1 MPRPS
6 RDSRIPEEKSLGKLY
21 KQITVD
27 REMFDEDDSEKK
39 LEKRKLHPFV
49 AFCKK
54 VYAMSPG
61 LGGKKAKFKP
71 EFQEAIDF
79 IGWPLSPAEL
89 SATVSLVLISSMV
102 VFLGIAYFVFSWLGE
117 YLTDVFGPL
126 SFLYIFAPAI
136 LASVGLTYWVQNYPM
151 EEGRSEQVKALTYV
165 PEIMGYMIMS
175 MKLVPNL
182 EKAVEFSAE
191 HGRGKIAEDF
201 KKLLWDVELGV
212 YNTLSEGLDALAL
225 RWGKYSTE
233 FKESLMMVRASVLE
247 DTEAKRY
254 AMLDKTMG
262 SLLESVKTK
271 MEQYA
276 RDLSQPSISLFYLGV
291 LLPLILIIILPV
303 GSAFSG
309 QALARPELLILVY
322 NIGIPAMAFVF
333 ALNVIKKRPPT
344 YEAPKVP
351 DNHPLMPKKWS
362 MDIGG
367 SKTDMR
373 IVIALILV
381 IGFVGS
387 FYLHSYGLGYPTGDG
402 YECFVKAEEKSKLCL
417 VADKTSDFILA
428 QNSKPLNYFEI
439 SDPPSEGSLY
449 ASLIDRGATPELAK
463 NKVLEESF
471 QFFSGEND
479 VSPQVLIF
487 GALFTLALVLFVYFY
502 YGNIYRR
509 RIQADAMR
517 IEGEFKEALYILAS
531 RMGENKPVEDA
542 MKHVRDFLPTYK
554 VSTEV
559 FGRTV
564 HNIEVMGMPL
574 NEALFDQTYGSLKD
588 NPSTIIR
595 SSMKIVVDSVQLGV
609 DVASRTIASLSLQLS
624 NQDRVS
630 QNLKVLISDVSQ
642 MMRLMSTFVGPAIL
656 GVTVSL
662 QKVVMSV
669 LASVVSS
676 IPSDAT
682 AGASSASGFASVSS
696 FTSAFSISPETMQAL
711 VTPSLFLV
719 IVAFYVV
726 EIVFVL
732 MYFTS
737 KIEEDNDTSAMVA
750 IAKSMP
756 VAIIVF
762 LVASVLSN
770 MVVSNIF

>member
-1 MPRPS
+1 MPRSS
-6 RDSRIPEEKSLGKLY
+6 RSGSDDEKSLGRLY
-21 KQITVD
+21 SQITVE
-27 REMFDEDDSEKK
+27 REIFDAAESERK

-49 AFCKK
+49 QICKRI
-54 VYAMSPG
+54 YAMSPG
-61 LGGKKAKFKP
+61 LGGKNAKFKP
-71 EFQEAIDF
+71 EFKEAIEFLD
-79 IGWPLSPAEL
+79 WPLKPEEL
-89 SATVSLVLISSMV
+89 SATVSLVMIASIV
-102 VFLGIAYFVFSWLGE
+102 VFLGLA
-117 YLTDVFGPL
+117 YLTFSSLENYLTNVFGPL
-126 SFLYIFAPAI
+126 SFFYVFAPAI
-136 LASVGLTYWVQNYPM
+136 LATVGLTYWVQNYPL
-151 EEGRSEQVKALTYV
+151 EEARAEQVKALTYV
-165 PEIMGYMIMS
+165 PELMGYMIMS

-182 EKAVEFSAE
+182 EKSVEFSAE

-225 RWGKYSTE
+225 RWGKYSSE

-254 AMLDKTMG
+254 ALLDKTM
-262 SLLESVKTK
+262 SALLESVKTK

-309 QALARPELLILVY
+309 QALARTELLVLVY

-351 DNHPLMPKKWS
+351 DNHPLLPPKWS
-362 MDIGG
+362 MELG
-367 SKTDMR
+367 STKTDIR
-373 IVIALILV
+373 FVVALVLV
-381 IGFVGS
+381 FGLVGS
-387 FYLHSYGLGYPTGDG
+387 FYLHSYGLGYPTADG
-402 YECFVKAEEKSKLCL
+402 HECFVKAEEKSKLCL
-417 VADKTSDFILA
+417 AADKTPEFVLG
-428 QNSKPLNYFEI
+428 QNSKPVNYFDI
-439 SDPPSEGSLY
+439 SEEPSEGSLY
-449 ASLIDRGATPELAK
+449 AELVAKGTSPEIAK
-463 NKVLEESF
+463 DKVLEESF
-471 QFFSGEND
+471 QFFSGDND

-487 GALFTLALVLFVYFY
+487 GLLFTLALVLFVYFY
-502 YGNIYRR
+502 YANIYRR
-509 RIQADAMR
+509 KIQLEAMR

-559 FGRTV
+559 FGSTV

-574 NEALFDQTYGSLKD
+574 SEALFDPTYGSLKN
-588 NPSTIIR
+588 NPSTVIR

-656 GVTVSL
+656 GVTVAL
-662 QKVVMSV
+662 QRVVMSV
-669 LASVVSS
+669 LANVVSS
-676 IPSDAT
+676 IPSEAT
-682 AGASSASGFASVSS
+682 AGSGAASGFASVSS

-711 VTPSLFLV
+711 VTPSVFLV
-719 IVAFYVV
+719 IVAVYVI

-737 KIEEDNDTSAMVA
+737 KIEEDNDTSAMVS
-750 IAKSMP
+750 IAKSLP
-756 VAIIVF
+756 VAVIVF
-762 LVASVLSN
+762 LASAVLAN

>member
-1 MPRPS
+1 
-6 RDSRIPEEKSLGKLY
+6 
-21 KQITVD
+21 
-27 REMFDEDDSEKK
+27 
-39 LEKRKLHPFV
+39 
-49 AFCKK
+49 
-54 VYAMSPG
+54 
-61 LGGKKAKFKP
+61 
-71 EFQEAIDF
+71 
-79 IGWPLSPAEL
+79 
-89 SATVSLVLISSMV
+89 
-102 VFLGIAYFVFSWLGE
+102 
-117 YLTDVFGPL
+117 
-126 SFLYIFAPAI
+126 
-136 LASVGLTYWVQNYPM
+136 
-151 EEGRSEQVKALTYV
+151 
-165 PEIMGYMIMS
+165 
-175 MKLVPNL
+175 
-182 EKAVEFSAE
+182 
-191 HGRGKIAEDF
+191 
-201 KKLLWDVELGV
+201 
-212 YNTLSEGLDALAL
+212 
-225 RWGKYSTE
+225 
-233 FKESLMMVRASVLE
+233 
-247 DTEAKRY
+247 
-254 AMLDKTMG
+254 
-262 SLLESVKTK
+262 
-271 MEQYA
+271 
-276 RDLSQPSISLFYLGV
+276 
-291 LLPLILIIILPV
+291 
-303 GSAFSG
+303 
-309 QALARPELLILVY
+309 
-322 NIGIPAMAFVF
+322 
-333 ALNVIKKRPPT
+333 
-344 YEAPKVP
+344 
-351 DNHPLMPKKWS
+351 
-362 MDIGG
+362 
-367 SKTDMR
+367 
-373 IVIALILV
+373 
-381 IGFVGS
+381 
-387 FYLHSYGLGYPTGDG
+387 
-402 YECFVKAEEKSKLCL
+402 
-417 VADKTSDFILA
+417 
-428 QNSKPLNYFEI
+428 
-439 SDPPSEGSLY
+439 
-449 ASLIDRGATPELAK
+449 
-463 NKVLEESF
+463 LEESF

>member
-1 MPRPS
+1 
-6 RDSRIPEEKSLGKLY
+6 
-21 KQITVD
+21 
-27 REMFDEDDSEKK
+27 
-39 LEKRKLHPFV
+39 
-49 AFCKK
+49 
-54 VYAMSPG
+54 
-61 LGGKKAKFKP
+61 
-71 EFQEAIDF
+71 
-79 IGWPLSPAEL
+79 LSN
-89 SATVSLVLISSMV
+89 
-102 VFLGIAYFVFSWLGE
+102 
-117 YLTDVFGPL
+117 VFGPL
-126 SFLYIFAPAI
+126 SFFYIFAPAV

-151 EEGRSEQVKALTYV
+151 GEARSEQVKALTYV

-225 RWGKYSTE
+225 RWGKYSSE

-254 AMLDKTMG
+254 AMLDKTM
-262 SLLESVKTK
+262 SNLLESVKTK

-309 QALARPELLILVY
+309 QAIARPELLILIY
-322 NIGIPAMAFVF
+322 NIAIPVMAFVF

-362 MDIGG
+362 MEIGG
-367 SKTDMR
+367 LKTDMR
-373 IVIALILV
+373 LAMAVILI
-381 IGFVGS
+381 IGLSGS
-387 FYLHSYGLGYPTGDG
+387 LYLHFYGLGYPSSENEGFS
-402 YECFVKAEEKSKLCL
+402 CFVPAAENSNLCML
-417 VADKTSDFILA
+417 ADKNPEFALA
-428 QNSKPLNYFEI
+428 ESFPLRDNVVNYFTI
-439 SDPPSEGSLY
+439 SDPPEPGSMYEELT
-449 ASLIDRGATPELAK
+449 SKGMGATAARD
-463 NKVLEESF
+463 KVLEQKFKFYS
-471 QFFSGEND
+471 QPEND
-479 VSPQVLIF
+479 VSPQILIF
-487 GALFTLALVLFVYFY
+487 GILFTISLVLFVFLY
-502 YGNIYRR
+502 YGSIYRR
-509 RIQADAMR
+509 RIQLEAMR

-554 VSTEV
+554 ISTEV

-574 NEALFDQTYGSLKD
+574 SEALFDPTYGSLKD

-630 QNLKVLISDVSQ
+630 QNLKILISDVSQ

-676 IPSDAT
+676 GS
-682 AGASSASGFASVSS
+682 GVGSSASDVLNNLPPELGNIGNLGGF
-696 FTSAFSISPETMQAL
+696 TQTISISPEAMQAL
-711 VTPSLFLV
+711 VTPSQFIL
-719 IVAFYVV
+719 IVAIYVI
-726 EIVFVL
+726 EIVIVL

-737 KIEEDNDTSAMVA
+737 KIEEDNDVA
-750 IAKSMP
+750 AKVTIAKSLP
-756 VAIIVF
+756 VAVIVF
-762 LVASVLSN
+762 LAAAILSS
-770 MVVSNIF
+770 MVVGSVFGG